1 MQVNEIVSG
10 GLSANEWFGWV
21 GQMATIGWLILV
33 FSPRR
38 IKPLFFI
45 AQYAIPF
52 SLGLIYA
59 GLALS
64 NYFIS
69 DGGYNSLSG
78 VRTLFNNDFML
89 LAGWVH
95 YLAFDLFIGAWIAQ
109 QADKLGMS
117 RLMQGP
123 ILIATFM
130 FGPVG
135 LILFFGMRIGFLKNP
150 IAGKPQ
156 KVSECSTQTDQNM
169 TAGVLTSHRATVQA
183 DMIQKELHH
192 A

>member
-1 MQVNEIVSG
+1 MQVNELVTT
-10 GLSANEWFGWV
+10 GLSPNEWFSLAGQLAMLGWV
-21 GQMATIGWLILV
+21 ILIFL
-33 FSPRR
+33 PRR

-52 SLGLIYA
+52 SLSLLYA

-64 NYFIS
+64 QYFIG
-69 DGGYNSLSG
+69 DGDYNSLSG
-78 VRTLFNNDFML
+78 VRTLFSNDTML

-117 RLMQGP
+117 RMIQAP
-123 ILIATFM
+123 IFLATFM

-135 LILFFGMRIGFLKNP
+135 LILFFIMRAGFLNGATLMRGENP
-150 IAGKPQ
+150 KI
-156 KVSECSTQTDQNM
+156 SEAVDESETSNHH
-169 TAGVLTSHRATVQA
+169 GVALEEVQ
-183 DMIQKELHH
+183 HV
-192 A
+192 

>member
-10 GLSANEWFGWV
+10 GLTANEWFGWV

-33 FSPRR
+33 FFPRR

-52 SLGLIYA
+52 SFGLIYA

-135 LILFFGMRIGFLKNP
+135 LILFFGMRLGFLKNS

-156 KVSECSTQTDQNM
+156 KVSKHSTQTDQNI
-169 TAGVLTSHRATVQA
+169 TAGALTSRRATVQA